1 MTLPLLEVDTSE
13 GVSLGVPAAG
23 KAIGEDGTL

>member
-1 MTLPLLEVDTSE
+1 MTLSFLEVDTSE
-13 GVSLGVPAAG
+13 GVLLGISAAG